1 MKMNYPLMIPF
12 PAQNC
17 QVYRIFTFIFRV
29 VAQLKRIFTVI
40 TSVIL
45 KVTSVVNVA
54 RRIGHFRVPKTLTL
68 KTRPIAKPFL

>member
-17 QVYRIFTFIFRV
+17 QVYRIFTFILRV

-40 TSVIL
+40 ALYLRYSQWL
-45 KVTSVVNVA
+45 MWQGELNSQPDFP
-54 RRIGHFRVPKTLTL
+54 R
-68 KTRPIAKPFL
+68 